1 MRKLLPLGLVTAAAL
16 FFSAPVA
23 ASEVRST
30 QRDVEELQ
38 GMIQRSQERQGIVPA
53 PAPIALEPVQT
64 SAPVEPDP
72 APAPIVLEPVQ
83 TSAPVEPD
91 PAPAPIVLEPV
102 QTSAPV
108 EPDSAPAPIALE
120 PVQVQAPAPTQYSSA
135 KDTASTITP
144 PACLGREW
152 PQDRN
157 SLAYQL
163 NRYDH
168 MVCLLVTDEAWKRAD
183 LQNYG
188 LGADLERGMPTLT
201 AMRKHAPHLLPRA
214 LAILRGEKIYT

>member
-1 MRKLLPLGLVTAAAL
+1 MRKRNLFLGLVTAAAL

-72 APAPIVLEPVQ
+72 APAPIALEPVQ
-83 TSAPVEPD
+83 TSAPVKSIPAPVPEPVQAPVTPEPVQAPTPVEPALAPAPE
-91 PAPAPIVLEPV
+91 PAPASVTPEPIP
-102 QTSAPV
+102 APV
-108 EPDSAPAPIALE
+108 E
-120 PVQVQAPAPTQYSSA
+120 
-135 KDTASTITP
+135 

-188 LGADLERGMPTLT
+188 LGADLERGMPTLA

-214 LAILRGEKIYT
+214 LAILRAEQTYT